1 MKDYNKI
8 RGIRLSEKTWEEFQ
22 QLKEDG
28 VSWEVFIKDLLLTL
42 EEYEQNNTR

>member
-8 RGIRLSEKTWEEFQ
+8 RGIRLSEKTWEQFQ
-22 QLKEDG
+22 HLKEDG

-42 EEYEQNNTR
+42 HEYEQNNTR